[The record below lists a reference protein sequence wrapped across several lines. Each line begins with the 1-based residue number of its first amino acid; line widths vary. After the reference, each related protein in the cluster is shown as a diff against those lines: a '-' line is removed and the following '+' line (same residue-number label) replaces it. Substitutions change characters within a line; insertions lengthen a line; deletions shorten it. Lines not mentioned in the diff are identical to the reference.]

1 LSKADDVAEEMGQNL
16 GISPILLGFMPPK
29 TPQRKSL
36 LLISDTDGC
45 SGSPHRGS
53 PPFQRILP
61 VMAVVKLRSVTAM
74 NRHVQTI
81 VGEPI
86 HAIKIGGL
94 L

>member
-1 LSKADDVAEEMGQNL
+1 
-16 GISPILLGFMPPK
+16 
-29 TPQRKSL
+29 
-36 LLISDTDGC
+36 
-45 SGSPHRGS
+45 
-53 PPFQRILP
+53 
-61 VMAVVKLRSVTAM
+61 MAVVKLRSVTAM